1 MTCWCQIAYLLGT
14 SRKAINRASL
24 TQIRVHHHCNCF
36 PTVVY
41 DSRNRSKNLNG
52 DKRTRSGKYLHF
64 HISGAF
70 GNGDS
75 GLTLGDTVRISSRF
89 WQSICLKMIGTM
101 MIGPSKIRLAVWS
114 STGSITTTW
123 NTCTC
128 LLSMSSL
135 ERGIHQRQNRFRLFF
150 LWDEYTLWVQEEDDQ
165 PPIPSKSP
173 VMPPK
178 WLSPWFM
185 TTFEIVNSSRFRRFG
200 ELI

>member
-75 GLTLGDTVRISSRF
+75 GLTLGDTVRISSRCNRYAWKWLVPWWLGHPKYVWPSDRRQDPSRPPGTRALACF
-89 WQSICLKMIGTM
+89 RCQVWREVYINDKIVFVCSFCGMNIPYESRKKMI
-101 MIGPSKIRLAVWS
+101 SHRY
-114 STGSITTTW
+114 
-123 NTCTC
+123 
-128 LLSMSSL
+128 
-135 ERGIHQRQNRFRLFF
+135 HQNRR
-150 LWDEYTLWVQEEDDQ
+150 
-165 PPIPSKSP
+165 
-173 VMPPK
+173 
-178 WLSPWFM
+178 
-185 TTFEIVNSSRFRRFG
+185 
-200 ELI
+200 